1 MLQNG
6 LNNLKRKTM
15 NGLEF
20 KDKLKE
26 YINSEYEILNEQ
38 RKDPNHN
45 NSLESVFLQKCQA
58 EQLLLQYI
66 ETLKYTKKRCFR
78 KPETL
83 YKDVKIWE
91 FSNFWFKYSESYR
104 DHPANSIE
112 ANLKR
117 WYRYKEPYSYGR
129 NIIHKILKDSLT

>member
-1 MLQNG
+1 
-6 LNNLKRKTM
+6 M

-26 YINSEYEILNEQ
+26 YINSEYERLQEQ

-45 NSLESVFLQKCQA
+45 NSLEWAYLQKCEA

-66 ETLKYTKKRCFR
+66 ETLKYTKKRWFR

-83 YKDVKIWE
+83 YKDVKLWE
-91 FSNFWFKYSESYR
+91 FDRFWSKYSESYR
-104 DHPANSIE
+104 DHPADSAE
-112 ANLKR
+112 ANLR
-117 WYRYKEPYSYGR
+117 SWYRYKAPYSYGN
-129 NIIHKILKDSLT
+129 NIIHKILKDSLI